1 VSRTTLSDFIIALL
15 DLAEAEGRLL
25 RHSVTR
31 TGWSLALIGVAA
43 ALLLGA
49 LLMML
54 WALYQF
60 LQVRLGEPGA
70 ALLTGLA
77 MLVPAAL
84 AAAAAQWLK
93 R

>member
-1 VSRTTLSDFIIALL
+1 MTRTTLSDFIIALL
-15 DLAEAEGRLL
+15 DLLEAEGRLL

-31 TGWSLALIGVAA
+31 TGAVLALIGVAA

-49 LLMML
+49 LLLML
-54 WALYQF
+54 WSLYQF
-60 LQVRLGEPGA
+60 LEPRVGTPA
-70 ALLTGLA
+70 AGLFTGLA

-84 AAAAAQWLK
+84 AAFAAQWLK

>member
-1 VSRTTLSDFIIALL
+1 VTRTTLSDFIIALL
-15 DLAEAEGRLL
+15 DLMEAEGRVL

-31 TGWSLALIGVAA
+31 TGGALALIGVAA

-49 LLMML
+49 LLLML
-54 WALYQF
+54 WSLYQF
-60 LQVRLGEPGA
+60 LEPRVGA
-70 ALLTGLA
+70 SAASLFTGLA

-84 AAAAAQWLK
+84 AALAAQWLK